1 MNEQFAKK
9 NYLLYNKNRKRG
21 KGKMR
26 KTISYFFMITI
37 LLFFITS
44 CGQKGKVHIQ
54 LNEDETLVGSILEE
68 YEGKTTYE
76 TILQS
81 AIAQKEGHTFVGWS
95 IDGKSIID
103 EKEEVQEKEIWLR
116 PIFRKNKYT
125 ITYQVEGLADQ
136 VVQYYYGDV
145 IQPVEEPVVEGYT
158 FQKWNQT
165 LPEVMPAEDIV
176 VEAIFEKN
184 MYTITY
190 QVEGLADQ
198 VVHYHY
204 GDVIQPVEEPVLEG
218 YIFQKWNQTLPEVMP
233 AENLVVIALF
243 DSKTYTITYQVEG
256 EADIVQQYLY
266 NESIVLPD
274 SPEKIGHT
282 FKAWSI
288 ALPEVMPA
296 ENIVV
301 EAIFEKNTYTITYQV
316 DGEIYKSEN
325 YLYQDSIEG
334 IANPEKKGYTFKAW
348 SITIPEVM
356 PAENITIEA
365 IFEKNTY
372 TITYQV
378 DHIEYAK
385 QTYFYQD
392 KITLPTMPTKKG
404 YIFSGWQSEIPEY
417 MPEENIT
424 LEGTFDLATYTIT
437 YQYDEGQWPLTYL
450 DTVEDVL
457 DALFTDFHTY
467 LNSNVELGKFI
478 KGENGQYQSG
488 EWVKEKSKLYAAN
501 LKDIRDQADYF
512 INDIRYH
519 DKWIG
524 FFDTLDACI
533 TAINPAQDF
542 WSSTYVGCIRL
553 PEIADHTTRFTA
565 DQKEMMRQAYQVEV
579 KPMQTYQFGDAFAF
593 LLLSLKDGREF
604 LGWYMDDIRLEGITV
619 DMAQDITVV
628 AKWTEPIFPTE
639 ISIENPVVRLDKNQ
653 TYVLQLQIQPIDV
666 THPQLMM
673 TSSEEKV
680 ATIEKGTIV
689 TKGYGTT
696 TITIY
701 SVYRPEVRMTFELEV
716 FPDIE
721 SDVPV
726 IYLPYTTPERL
737 VIYANESYDLREGI
751 LAYDKTDGDISTWI
765 TINEDTLDPSKE
777 GIYTVVYQVTDS
789 EQNTTTYV
797 REVMVVERS
806 ELLFIGHAGCYLGIM
821 NTEEAF
827 INAVTVKGYQALE
840 CDVKQTKDGVFVVCH
855 DNDFAGYALAS
866 TNYADLKD
874 VTTTITRG
882 GITYTSKICTFERY
896 LEICKTYG
904 VYAVVELKSSAGIT
918 NSDQSRMGALMKVI
932 EEKGML
938 DQVIFLGSQY
948 KCLEWVRNNGYNNI
962 RCQYLV
968 NSCESETIFNRCLEW
983 RFDVSFNIGY
993 ANSEEWIARY
1003 HEAGLKVAC
1012 YTFSQYSDAA
1022 TLQSWIDK
1030 GVDYVT
1036 CDVLT
1041 KNDVKVP
1048 DRGDEDDLPE
1058 YVVTFQN
1065 PDGTILKEAIV
1076 KEGKKAVAPFEPQ
1089 IAGYRFMG
1097 WDKPFDQVKEDMT
1110 ITAQYEMIYYTIQYD
1125 ANFVQITASSW
1136 ENKEAFVQDFYTDLF
1151 NWLVA
1156 HVDQIE
1162 QLTVNGTTY
1171 TLKMN
1176 TSTYGTAV
1184 FSSVSDLLRLDKY
1197 VVEQTIGQLIYCP
1210 IVGTNHAELEMVE
1223 NESYFLNTEPYR
1235 TKYKA
1240 LNGYFLQ
1247 AMQQSYPTYNTN
1259 YKPTSAGKVQ
1269 IFFRFH
1275 QWQQG
1280 TKIPVFDQ
1288 LPMKW
1293 EVVSSTEMQVTLPT
1307 TPVAYTIQDTLSLFD
1322 ASCEGYVF
1330 MGWYLDQACT
1340 IKIEKIEEG
1349 TTGNLKLYAKWQ
1361 KIDE

>member
-1 MNEQFAKK
+1 
-9 NYLLYNKNRKRG
+9 
-21 KGKMR
+21 MR
-26 KTISYFFMITI
+26 KIIGYFFSITL
-37 LLFFITS
+37 LLFLVTS
-44 CGQKGKVHIQ
+44 CGEKGKVHIQ
-54 LNEDETLVGSILEE
+54 LNADETLVGSILEE
-68 YEGKTTYE
+68 YQGKTTYE

-81 AIAQKEGHTFVGWS
+81 ATVQKEGYTFRGWS
-95 IDGKSIID
+95 IDGQSIID
-103 EKEEVQEKEIWLR
+103 EKEEIQKKEIWIYPL
-116 PIFRKNKYT
+116 FRKNQYTITYQVEGETDIVQTYDYQAPIELPNPPKKEGHTFKAWSETLPNVMPAEDIIVEAVFEKNVYT
-125 ITYQVEGLADQ
+125 ITYQVEGLPDQ
-136 VVQYYYGDV
+136 VVQY
-145 IQPVEEPVVEGYT
+145 
-158 FQKWNQT
+158 
-165 LPEVMPAEDIV
+165 
-176 VEAIFEKN
+176 
-184 MYTITY
+184 
-190 QVEGLADQ
+190 
-198 VVHYHY
+198 HY
-204 GDVIQPVEEPVLEG
+204 GDSIESVENPVLEG
-218 YIFQKWNQTLPEVMP
+218 YIFQKWNQTIPEVMP

-243 DSKTYTITYQVEG
+243 DSKKYTITYQVEG
-256 EADIVQQYLY
+256 EEDIVQQYLY
-266 NESIVLPD
+266 NETIVLPN
-274 SPEKIGHT
+274 SPEKTGYT
-282 FKAWSI
+282 FKAWSET
-288 ALPEVMPA
+288 LPEVMPA
-296 ENIVV
+296 ENIIV

-325 YLYQDSIEG
+325 YVYQAPIEP
-334 IANPEKKGYTFKAW
+334 IKNPVKTGYTFSSW
-348 SITIPEVM
+348 SIALPEVM
-356 PAENITIEA
+356 PAEDIIAEA
-365 IFEKNTY
+365 IFEKNAY

-378 DHIEYAK
+378 DHVEYAK

-392 KITLPTMPTKKG
+392 EIVLPLTPSKKG
-404 YIFSGWQSEIPEY
+404 YIFSGWQLEIPEY
-417 MPEENIT
+417 MPDQN
-424 LEGTFDLATYTIT
+424 LVVSGTFDRATYTIT
-437 YQYDEGQWPLTYL
+437 YQYDEGRWPLTNL
-450 DTVEDVL
+450 DTIEDVL

-467 LNSNVELGKFI
+467 LNSNVELSRFI

-553 PEIADHTTRFTA
+553 PEIADHATRFTM
-565 DQKEMMRQAYQVEV
+565 DQKEMMRKAYQVEV
-579 KPMQTYQFGDAFAF
+579 KPILTYQFGNAFSF
-593 LLLSLKDGREF
+593 LPLSLDDGREF
-604 LGWYMDDIRLEGITV
+604 LGWYMDDNLLEGITAE
-619 DMAQDITVV
+619 MAQDITVV

-639 ISIENPVVRLDKNQ
+639 ITIENLVSCLDKNQ
-653 TYVLQLQIQPIDV
+653 TYLLQYQIQPIDV
-666 THPQLMM
+666 THPQLVM

-696 TITIY
+696 MITIY
-701 SVYRPEVRMTFELEV
+701 SVYRPDVRITFELQV

-721 SDVPV
+721 SDKPV

-737 VIYANESYDLREGI
+737 VIYANESYDLREGV

-765 TINEDTLDPSKE
+765 TINDDTLDPSKE
-777 GIYTVVYQVTDS
+777 GIYTVIYSVTDS
-789 EQNTTTYV
+789 EQHTITYT

-874 VTTTITRG
+874 VTTTVTRG

-904 VYAVVELKSSAGIT
+904 VIAVVELKSSAGIT
-918 NSDQSRMGALMKVI
+918 NSDQSRMGALMQVI
-932 EEKGML
+932 QDKGML

-948 KCLEWVRNNGYNNI
+948 KCLEWVRNNGYHNI

-1003 HEAGLKVAC
+1003 HEAGLKVSC

-1048 DRGDEDDLPE
+1048 DRGDENQLPE
-1058 YVVTFQN
+1058 YLVTFQN

-1089 IAGYRFMG
+1089 IAGYRFIG
-1097 WDKPFDQVKEDMT
+1097 WDKPFDQVREDMT
-1110 ITAQYEMIYYTIQYD
+1110 ITAQYEIVHYTIAYD
-1125 ANFVQITASSW
+1125 ANFVQITAASW
-1136 ENKEAFVQDFYTDLF
+1136 ESKEAFVQDFYTDLF
-1151 NWLVA
+1151 NWLVS
-1156 HVDQIE
+1156 HIDQID
-1162 QLTVNGTTY
+1162 QLTVNGSTY

-1176 TSTYGTAV
+1176 TTTYGTAV
-1184 FSSVSDLLRLDKY
+1184 FSSVSDLLLLDKY
-1197 VVEQTIGQLIYCP
+1197 IVEQTIGQLIYCP
-1210 IVGTNHAELEMVE
+1210 IVGTNHADLEMVE
-1223 NESYFLNTEPYR
+1223 NEGYFLNTEPYR

-1240 LNGYFLQ
+1240 LNGYFLK

-1269 IFFRFH
+1269 IFFRFQ

-1288 LPMKW
+1288 LPTKW
-1293 EVVSSTEMQVTLPT
+1293 EVVSSTEMKVTLPT
-1307 TPVAYTIQDTLSLFD
+1307 TPVSYTIQDTVILQD
-1322 ASCEGYVF
+1322 ASCEGYLF
-1330 MGWYLDQACT
+1330 MGWYLDQGCT
-1340 IKIEKIEEG
+1340 IKVETIQEG

-1361 KIDE
+1361 KITE

>member
-1 MNEQFAKK
+1 
-9 NYLLYNKNRKRG
+9 
-21 KGKMR
+21 MR
-26 KTISYFFMITI
+26 KTISYFFSITL
-37 LLFFITS
+37 LLFFITA
-44 CGQKGKVHIQ
+44 CGGKGKVHIQ
-54 LNEDETLVGSILEE
+54 LNADETLVGTILEE
-68 YEGKTTYE
+68 YQGKTTYE

-81 AIAQKEGHTFVGWS
+81 ATVQKEGYTFRGWS
-95 IDGKSIID
+95 IDGKNIID
-103 EKEEVQEKEIWLR
+103 EKAEIQENEIWLYPLFQKNQYTITYQIEGR
-116 PIFRKNKYT
+116 ADIVQSYDYQAPIELPDLPEKEGYTFGGWSIALPEVMPAQNLVVSAIYEKNVYT
-125 ITYQVEGLADQ
+125 ITYQVEGLPDQ
-136 VVQYYYGDV
+136 VVQYHYGDT
-145 IQPVEEPVVEGYT
+145 IQPIENPVIEGHT

-176 VEAIFEKN
+176 V
-184 MYTITY
+184 
-190 QVEGLADQ
+190 
-198 VVHYHY
+198 
-204 GDVIQPVEEPVLEG
+204 
-218 YIFQKWNQTLPEVMP
+218 
-233 AENLVVIALF
+233 IALF
-243 DSKTYTITYQVEG
+243 DSKTYTITYQIEG
-256 EADIVQQYLY
+256 EEYIVQQYLY
-266 NESIVLPD
+266 HEAIVLPAV
-274 SPEKIGHT
+274 PEKIGHT
-282 FKAWSI
+282 FQSWSVT
-288 ALPEVMPA
+288 LPEIMPA
-296 ENIVV
+296 EDIIV
-301 EAIFEKNTYTITYQV
+301 EAIFEKNTYSMTYQV
-316 DGEIYKSEN
+316 DGEVYKREN
-325 YLYQDSIEG
+325 YVYQSPIQS
-334 IANPEKKGYTFKAW
+334 IANPEKEGYTFSGW
-348 SITIPEVM
+348 SISVPEVM
-356 PAENITIEA
+356 PAEDIIVEA
-365 IFEKNTY
+365 IFERNTY

-378 DHIEYAK
+378 DHVEYAK
-385 QTYFYQD
+385 QTYYYEEE
-392 KITLPTMPTKKG
+392 IVLPPTPTKKG
-404 YIFSGWQSEIPEY
+404 YTFSGWDLEIPSF
-417 MPEENIT
+417 MPMQNLVVSGT
-424 LEGTFDLATYTIT
+424 LDKATYTIT
-437 YQYDEGQWPLTYL
+437 YQYDEGRWPLTYL
-450 DTVEDVL
+450 DTIEDVL
-457 DALFTDFHTY
+457 DALFTDFHAY
-467 LNSNVELGKFI
+467 LNSDVELSRFI

-488 EWVKEKSKLYAAN
+488 EWVKQKAKLYAAN
-501 LKDIRDQADYF
+501 LKDIREQADYF

-553 PEIADHTTRFTA
+553 PEIVDHATRFTL
-565 DQKEMMRQAYQVEV
+565 DQKEMMRKAYQVEV
-579 KPMQTYQFGDAFAF
+579 KPTLTYQFGDAFAF
-593 LLLSLKDGREF
+593 LPLSLNDGREF
-604 LGWYMDDIRLEGITV
+604 LGWYMDDTLLEGITV
-619 DMAQDITVV
+619 EMAQDITVV

-639 ISIENPVVRLDKNQ
+639 ITIENPVLRLDKNQ
-653 TYVLQLQIQPIDV
+653 TYVLQFQIQPINV
-666 THPQLMM
+666 THPQLVM

-701 SVYRPEVRMTFELEV
+701 STYRPDVRITFELEV
-716 FPDIE
+716 FPDVE
-721 SDVPV
+721 ADKPV

-737 VIYANESYDLREGI
+737 VIYANESYDLREGV

-765 TINEDTLDPSKE
+765 TINEDTLDPAKE
-777 GIYTVVYQVTDS
+777 GIYTVIYSVTDS
-789 EQNTTTYV
+789 EQHTTTYA

-855 DNDFAGYALAS
+855 DNDFAGYPLAS

-904 VYAVVELKSSAGIT
+904 VLAVVELKSSAGIT
-918 NSDQSRMGALMKVI
+918 NSDQSRMGALMEVI
-932 EEKGML
+932 KEKGML
-938 DQVIFLGSQY
+938 DSVIFLGSQY
-948 KCLEWVRNNGYNNI
+948 KCLEWVRNNGYHNI

-1003 HEAGLKVAC
+1003 HEAGLKVSC

-1048 DRGDEDDLPE
+1048 DRGDEDQLPE

-1089 IAGYRFMG
+1089 KAGYRFIG
-1097 WDKPFDQVKEDMT
+1097 WDKSFDQVREDMT
-1110 ITAQYEMIYYTIQYD
+1110 ITAQYEIIHYTISYD
-1125 ANFVQITASSW
+1125 VNFVQITASSW

-1151 NWLVA
+1151 NWLVS
-1156 HVDQIE
+1156 HIDQMD
-1162 QLTVNGTTY
+1162 QLTVNGSTY

-1184 FSSVSDLLRLDKY
+1184 FSSVSDLIHLDKY
-1197 VVEQTIGQLIYCP
+1197 IVEQTIGQLIYCP
-1210 IVGTNHAELEMVE
+1210 ITGTNHAELEMVE
-1223 NESYFLNTEPYR
+1223 NEGYFLNTEPYR
-1235 TKYKA
+1235 TKYKS
-1240 LNGYFLQ
+1240 LNGYFLK
-1247 AMQQSYPTYNTN
+1247 AMQQSYPTYNTS

-1269 IFFRFH
+1269 IFFRFQ

-1288 LPMKW
+1288 LPTKW
-1293 EVVSSTEMQVTLPT
+1293 EVASSTPTGVTLPT
-1307 TPVAYTIQDTLSLFD
+1307 TPVSYTIQDTLSFVD
-1322 ASCEGYVF
+1322 ASCEGYRF
-1330 MGWYLDQACT
+1330 MGWYLDQGCT
-1340 IKIEKIEEG
+1340 IRIEQIEEG
-1349 TTGNLKLYAKWQ
+1349 TTGNLKLYAKWEQ
-1361 KIDE
+1361 IVA